1 MKKEIPKKV
10 VSGLMSGVMLFSST
24 GAPVMAETPADGD
37 SLNTTG
43 VVEKGAS
50 PTALQPAPQLHSR
63 TDTSVT
69 LKSDGASYYIG
80 VAAGTPASEVITKPA
95 TDWKHGTGT
104 TVEITGLAVDT
115 EYDFY
120 SCATNSSIAVGDLS
134 PATTLYTLQAAPT
147 DAELATITFTYPEE
161 TIQFDAATYEVNT
174 VNDFSGAAV
183 ANGSSISD
191 YVGSKLYVRKAAK
204 GARPFGMA
212 AEKEVAPRPANSTT
226 VTWDEITRTTTGF
239 SFTPKDGGVY
249 QYSGGSVTTL
259 RPITGGKVTGLQPGT
274 AYTLVDYTA
283 ATDSA
288 FASGR
293 NSQTVRTKAVVAP
306 ATKDGPGASD
316 RENTVKVDKTEADV
330 NEVVTYTVG
339 YSQNHTPSLTIGET
353 ELAFADAKSV
363 DAETRTAVFEYT
375 LTEKDTTV
383 QAKVHF
389 NNRMPQQAG
398 KLDKKTLYANDI
410 VNASAEALMGSLPK
424 EVSVTYDNKTTGV
437 VAANW
442 QMQKDSRFNIKGGT
456 YVFEAALGENIK
468 ATQAVDVLAVYAA
481 FDAFEDAKLPV
492 KAGGYNQEELGL
504 VEKTTVT
511 YTGNSMKTYQDKN
524 VPVVWDQ
531 AVPAGFGSSQ
541 TDSRE
546 FTGTVGVPEWATIT
560 SSQVSRSIKFGIP
573 LTIDGLSLYTRA
585 YDGTD
590 VAKGN
595 IADFANFTLY
605 DGATMVTGLTLT
617 SNGTPV
623 VHLDSA
629 NVGRRTVKSI
639 DNLTISG
646 TDADKYVLDFSNL
659 STEIT
664 RQTSVNAP
672 AAPTVEPTSV
682 TDSAVTVSV
691 AAPALNYMLEYA
703 AVETGD
709 IVSAATQWQ
718 NSGEFTG
725 LKPGTEYEFYA
736 RYAETSNNEA
746 SPASVASTAQ
756 KTKASVAAP
765 TKTGVGKNDPG
776 CTVTADVEY
785 AAEGEKVTYTV
796 KTTENYTI
804 GEKIKI
810 NGQEYTL
817 QKGSTADPET
827 GLFSYTYEH
836 TVLAAD
842 TTITAEA
849 SFNNRKVEN
858 TTPANYPAID
868 ASDPANASQQALEQ
882 SLPQT
887 IDVTYD
893 NGASGSEPVLWTLSN
908 SDKWDI
914 KGGRYTYDGREANGT
929 AEVTQSLTVVVNKVK
944 ATLPAIADK
953 TIPVRDKAYTMDE
966 LGLGK
971 SLEVAFKSD
980 ANGAAE
986 YKQDCAVSWNPGTPG
1001 NFGTPSDT
1009 GTKNFEGTVT
1019 LPDWATVDPA
1029 STNSNNVVTAVVKTA
1044 KPVTIT
1050 GATVNAKVYDGSI
1063 AASLNLDNASVS
1075 GAEAGDSVTLDK
1087 SAPSAPSVVFENANA
1102 GKDKKVI
1109 VGGGTLTGADAG
1121 KYIID
1126 WEASNIVGEITKANV
1141 NKAPTAPTVEP
1152 DKTTATSVTLT
1163 AMDVDGNYA
1172 PADVAGAK
1180 MQYSKDNVNWQDSP
1194 VFSGLEPGSSYRFYA
1209 RVGATA
1215 NTNAS
1220 AASGPGVSV
1229 TTKTA
1234 VLKPVLEKDGDCF
1247 AGQSCKIEL
1256 LDDKGN
1262 KINGVLET
1270 EAGTTV
1276 TYKMSYCNTHTLHF
1290 NFKGSELALSETTP
1304 GMAKSKDE
1312 DRTWLYTYTV
1322 AAGDKTITASA
1333 RADEHTVKSFEAEK
1347 IELFAND
1354 PANQSEDSLKA
1365 LLPNTVHFT
1374 YDNGVKGTDVVTGWA
1389 LKDGE
1394 WNIKGGTLT
1403 YEGSLKT
1410 MPKVKVTQKVEVK
1423 AVTATIQTQV
1433 SPLTVKQRDQGYT
1446 AAELAELGLPMNATI
1461 SYDTFVNP
1469 GEKTCSIDWELPEGF
1484 GKEAGPASDITGA
1497 VALPEWAT
1505 PQAGTNLLTVKITVD
1520 PRPAAT
1526 LTIAPADVQKVYD
1539 GTPVITDVPVSLDAA
1554 SLVTGH
1560 KDVALSSATATVRFQ
1575 EPNVGNNLTYT
1586 VEDVRLTGA
1595 DAAWYAL
1602 QNTYSNGEIT
1612 KAPVDKPAAPTI
1624 AEATTDS
1631 LTLNTVEPEGAA
1643 GIAGAKVIYKY
1654 SADGGKSF
1662 KDNDT
1667 AADKYS
1673 PVFKGLTPG
1682 KEYQFAVVVE
1692 GTNNTD
1698 ASDQSNSLT
1707 ARTKFNP
1714 GAPIISKAS
1723 SCTAEV
1729 ECKVELTD
1737 AAGKP
1742 IDENS
1747 ALGAGDRVTY
1757 RITSCDNH
1765 TPTKLL
1771 VNNTEISLM
1780 GEGNTRTGQYT
1791 ITEKDSN
1798 LVSKVTLSDRQ
1809 VTGVTNPEM
1818 LVMYAND
1825 ERNQS
1830 EKALLDS
1837 LPKDVEVTY
1846 DNGTKGSE
1854 KVNQWQLNTGSY
1866 SPAGGVYIY
1875 TATTVSGR
1883 IVLQMITVMEIEAVY
1898 EQPGDLT
1905 LQTNASGYSAKDLGL
1920 VSEIDVTFKSADGTV
1935 QETAPVAVT
1944 WSPEVPEGFGTEP
1957 AEQSFTGTL
1966 DIPAYAGGAKT
1977 VDRKVSIVAETPLK
1991 LTGLVVLDKTYDGT
2005 TKAVVNTDRIGLEGF
2020 VEGQGS
2026 VMLEGVDTMTAAFED
2041 ANAGAGKRVIVSGLS
2056 LTGPDAQY
2064 YSLDTSGHTGQ
2075 ILKADIT
2082 GVVFES
2088 AKFPEDGNPH
2098 ELKASYPE
2106 NAGITD
2112 VQYTYTKDGVTSS
2125 TPPKEAGVYTVTA
2138 IFSVDGNHNALAPM
2152 EATMTIGNGAAVEAP
2167 VVEGVPD
2174 GVTGAAITADKELVT
2189 EVGETVEF
2197 TLTPSAPA
2205 AKAYVPYA
2213 LEVNGQILAVELDTN
2228 TRTYRAIYTV
2238 TDADIAGGVQ
2248 AKGLYTLLGDTSGEG
2263 TVNGVDALRSQRYT
2277 AGLDTPT
2284 PQQKAA
2290 ADVNRDGKVNGVDAL
2305 LIKRFAAKLID
2316 KF

>member
-80 VAAGTPASEVITKPA
+80 VVAGTLASEVIKETGWTQA
-95 TDWKHGTGT
+95 TGN
-104 TVEITGLAVDT
+104 TVEITGLEADT

-147 DAELATITFTYPEE
+147 VAELATITFTYPEE

-204 GARPFGMA
+204 GARPFGVA
-212 AEKEVAPRPANSTT
+212 AEKTVDARPDNSTT

-239 SFTPKDGGVY
+239 SFTPKEGGVY

-283 ATDSA
+283 ATDNA

-492 KAGGYNQEELGL
+492 KAGGYNKEELGL

-541 TDSRE
+541 THSQE

-560 SSQVSRSIKFGIP
+560 SSQVSRTIKFGIP
-573 LTIDGLSLYTRA
+573 LTIDGLVLFNRA

-590 VAKGN
+590 VADSNAGQYAK
-595 IADFANFTLY
+595 FTLY

-617 SNGTPV
+617 SSGTPV

-639 DNLTISG
+639 DDLTISG
-646 TDADKYVLDFSNL
+646 PEADKYVLDFSNL
-659 STEIT
+659 SAEIT
-664 RQTSVNAP
+664 RQTSVTAP
-672 AAPTVEPTSV
+672 GKPDVDAASV

-691 AAPALNYMLEYA
+691 AAPAPNYTLEYA
-703 AVETGD
+703 AVEKDGTVGAD
-709 IVSAATQWQ
+709 TQWQ

-725 LKPGTEYEFYA
+725 LKPGIEYEFYA
-736 RYAETSNNEA
+736 RYAETSNNVA
-746 SPASVASTAQ
+746 SPASAASTVQ
-756 KTKASVAAP
+756 KTDARAAVP
-765 TKTGVGKNDPG
+765 TKSGAGKNDPG
-776 CTVTADVEY
+776 CTVTADVEH
-785 AAEGEKVTYTV
+785 AAVGETVTYTV

-804 GEKIKI
+804 GENIKI
-810 NGQEYTL
+810 NGQEYAL
-817 QKGSTADPET
+817 KKGAADPET
-827 GLFSYTYEH
+827 GVDTYTYEY
-836 TVLAAD
+836 TVAAAD

-849 SFNNRKVEN
+849 SFNNRKVD
-858 TTPANYPAID
+858 TVTAAAYTAID
-868 ASDPANASQQALEQ
+868 ASDPANASQQTLEQ

-887 IDVTYD
+887 VEVKYD
-893 NGASGSEPVLWTLSN
+893 NGAKGSEPVLWTLKN
-908 SDKWDI
+908 DKTWDI
-914 KGGRYTYDGREANGT
+914 KGDTYTYNGKLANGST
-929 AEVTQSLTVVVNKVK
+929 ATVTDLSVEVNKVN
-944 ATLPAIADK
+944 ATLPTIDVK

-971 SLEVAFKSD
+971 SLEVAFKSE

-1001 NFGTPSDT
+1001 NFGTSET
-1009 GTKNFEGTVT
+1009 GTKDFKGTVT
-1019 LPDWATVDPA
+1019 LPDWATVTP
-1029 STNSNNVVTAVVKTA
+1029 NNNVVTAIVKTA

-1050 GATVNAKVYDGSI
+1050 GATVTSKPYDGNTD
-1063 AASLNLDNASVS
+1063 ANLNTGGATIVGLDSGDNAI
-1075 GAEAGDSVTLDK
+1075 ALDSSNPPT
-1087 SAPSAPSVVFENANA
+1087 AVFENANA

-1109 VGGGTLTGADAG
+1109 VTGGGLNGTGHE

-1126 WEASNIVGEITKANV
+1126 WEASNITGEITKAPV
-1141 NKAPTAPTVEP
+1141 SGTPAAPAVES
-1152 DKTTATSVTLT
+1152 DKTTATSVTLR
-1163 AMDVDGNYA
+1163 AMDVDGSYT

-1194 VFSGLEPGSSYRFYA
+1194 VFSGLEPGSSYGFYA

-1220 AASGPGVSV
+1220 AASGPSAPV

-1234 VLKPVLEKDGDCF
+1234 VLQPVLEKDGDCF

-1262 KINGVLET
+1262 KISGVLEA

-1290 NFKGSELALSETTP
+1290 NFKGSELALSETTS

-1354 PANQSEDSLKA
+1354 PANQSQDGLKA

-1394 WNIKGGTLT
+1394 WNIKGGILT

-1484 GKEAGPASDITGA
+1484 GKEAGPESDITGA

-1505 PQAGTNLLTVKITVD
+1505 PQAGTNLLTAKITVD
-1520 PRPAAT
+1520 ARPAAT

-1539 GTPVITDVPVSLDAA
+1539 GTPVITDVPVSLQTGTLDA
-1554 SLVTGH
+1554 GH

-1575 EPNVGNNLTYT
+1575 EPNVGSGLTYT
-1586 VEDVRLTGA
+1586 VEDVRLTGT

-1602 QNTYSNGEIT
+1602 KNTYNDGEIT

-1624 AEATTDS
+1624 AEVTTDS

-1667 AADKYS
+1667 AADQYS

-1698 ASDQSNSLT
+1698 ASDQGNSLT

-1957 AEQSFTGTL
+1957 DEQSFTGTL

-2064 YSLDTSGHTGQ
+2064 YSLDTSGYTGQ

-2213 LEVNGQILAVELDTN
+2213 LEVNGQSLAVELDTN
-2228 TRTYRAIYTV
+2228 TRTYRASYTV

-2263 TVNGVDALRSQRYT
+2263 TIDTGDALKSQRYA
-2277 AGLDTPT
+2277 AGLEAATAKE
-2284 PQQKAA
+2284 KAA
-2290 ADVNRDGKVNGVDAL
+2290 SDVNMDGAIDGGDAL

>member
-63 TDTSVT
+63 THNSVT
-69 LKSDGASYYIG
+69 LKSVDQIYYTA
-80 VAAGTPASEVITKPA
+80 VAAGTNTDDVIANA
-95 TDWKHGTGT
+95 TWKQATGT
-104 TVEITGLAVDT
+104 TVEITGLT
-115 EYDFY
+115 PGTPYDFY
-120 SCATNSSIAVGDLS
+120 SCAIGTGITEADLS
-134 PATTLYTLQAAPT
+134 PATTLYTLQAAPNA
-147 DAELATITFTYPEE
+147 AELATITFTYPEE

-174 VNDFSGAAV
+174 INDFSGAAV

-204 GARPFGMA
+204 GARPFGVA
-212 AEKEVAPRPANSTT
+212 AEKTVDARPDNSTT

-239 SFTPKDGGVY
+239 SFTPKEGGVY

-283 ATDSA
+283 ATDNA

-424 EVSVTYDNKTTGV
+424 EVSVTYDNNTTGV

-456 YVFEAALGENIK
+456 YVFEAPIGENIK
-468 ATQAVDVLAVYAA
+468 ATQAVEVLAVFAA

-492 KAGGYNQEELGL
+492 KAGGYNKAELGL

-511 YTGNSMKTYQDKN
+511 YTGNSMKSYQDKN

-531 AVPAGFGSSQ
+531 AVPAGFGSSP
-541 TDSRE
+541 TDSRD
-546 FTGTVGVPEWATIT
+546 FTGTVSVPEWATIT
-560 SSQVSRSIKFGIP
+560 NSQVNRSIKFGIP
-573 LTIDGLSLYTRA
+573 LTINGLSLYTRA

-590 VAKGN
+590 EAKSN
-595 IADFANFTLY
+595 AADFTNFTLY
-605 DGATMVTGLTLT
+605 DGATMMSGLTLT
-617 SNGTPV
+617 SSGTPV

-639 DNLTISG
+639 DNLSISG
-646 TDADKYVLDFSNL
+646 AEADKYVLDFSNL
-659 STEIT
+659 SAEIT
-664 RQTSVNAP
+664 RQTTVKAP
-672 AAPTVEPTSV
+672 SSAPTVEQNSV

-691 AAPALNYMLEYA
+691 ESPAQNYTLEYA
-703 AVETGD
+703 AVEKDGTVGAD
-709 IVSAATQWQ
+709 TQWQ

-725 LKPGTEYEFYA
+725 LKPGIEYEFYA
-736 RYAETSNNEA
+736 RYAETSNNVA
-746 SPASVASTAQ
+746 SPASAASTAQ
-756 KTKASVAAP
+756 KTDARAAVP
-765 TKTGVGKNDPG
+765 TKSGAGKNDPG
-776 CTVTADVEY
+776 CTVTADVEH
-785 AAEGEKVTYTV
+785 AAVGETVTYTV

-804 GEKIKI
+804 GENIKI
-810 NGQEYTL
+810 NGQEYALT
-817 QKGSTADPET
+817 KGAADPET
-827 GLFSYTYEH
+827 GVDTYTYEY
-836 TVLAAD
+836 TVFAAD

-849 SFNNRKVEN
+849 SFNNRKVD
-858 TTPANYPAID
+858 TVTAAAYTAID
-868 ASDPANASQQALEQ
+868 ASDPANASQQTLEQ

-887 IDVTYD
+887 VAVAYD
-893 NGASGSEPVLWTLSN
+893 NGTSGSEPVLWTLDAADTWN
-908 SDKWDI
+908 I
-914 KGGRYTYDGREANGT
+914 KGETYTYKGKLANGSAAT
-929 AEVTQSLTVVVNKVK
+929 VADLSVVVNKVNAK
-944 ATLPAIADK
+944 LPNIADN
-953 TIPVRDKAYTMDE
+953 TIPVRDKAYTMEE

-971 SLEVAFKSD
+971 SFEVTFTSAAS
-980 ANGAAE
+980 GATP
-986 YKQDCAVSWNPGTPG
+986 YTQDCAVSWSPATPG
-1001 NFGTPSDT
+1001 NFGTT
-1009 GTKNFEGTVT
+1009 GSKEEDKTFTGAVA
-1019 LPDWATVDPA
+1019 LPDWATA
-1029 STNSNNVVTAVVKTA
+1029 GTTEVTAKVKTA

-1050 GATVNAKVYDGSI
+1050 GATVTDKPYDGNTDATLVITS
-1063 AASLNLDNASVS
+1063 ANVS
-1075 GAEAGDSVTLDK
+1075 GAVAGDTVSLDK
-1087 SAPSAPSVVFENANA
+1087 STAPTAVYENANA
-1102 GKDKKVI
+1102 GTKKKVI
-1109 VGGGTLTGADAG
+1109 VTGGELTGADAS

-1126 WEASNIVGEITKANV
+1126 WEASNITGDIA
-1141 NKAPTAPTVEP
+1141 KAPVSSAPAAPVVESE
-1152 DKTTATSVTLT
+1152 KTTATSVTLT
-1163 AMDVDGNYA
+1163 AMTVDSTYT
-1172 PADVAGAK
+1172 PADLAGAK

-1575 EPNVGNNLTYT
+1575 EPNVGNTLTYT

-1654 SADGGKSF
+1654 SADGGKNF

-1698 ASDQSNSLT
+1698 ASDPSNSLT

-2064 YSLDTSGHTGQ
+2064 YSLDTSGYTGQ

-2213 LEVNGQILAVELDTN
+2213 LEVNGQSLAVELDTN
-2228 TRTYRAIYTV
+2228 TRTYRASYTV

>member
-24 GAPVMAETPADGD
+24 GAPVMAETPADDG

-43 VVEKGAS
+43 VVQKG
-50 PTALQPAPQLHSR
+50 TARTAEQSEPQLYSR
-63 TDTSVT
+63 TDTTVT
-69 LKSDGASYYIG
+69 LKSNTSTYYTG
-80 VAAGTPASEVITKPA
+80 VAAGTAVADVIKDAAWTQA
-95 TDWKHGTGT
+95 NGE
-104 TVEITGLAVDT
+104 TVALTGLTAGT
-115 EYDFY
+115 AYDFY
-120 SCATNSSIAVGDLS
+120 SCAKDTGMTEADLS
-134 PATTLYTLQAAPT
+134 PAATLYTLQAAPT
-147 DAELATITFTYPEE
+147 SDELKTIAFAYPEE
-161 TIQFDAATYEVNT
+161 TIQFDAVKYEVNT
-174 VNDFSGAAV
+174 SSDFGGAAV

-191 YVGSKLYVRKAAK
+191 YVSRSLYVRKAAK
-204 GARPFGMA
+204 GEVPFGIAEEKAVA
-212 AEKEVAPRPANSTT
+212 ARPANTT
-226 VTWDEITRTTTGF
+226 SVSWDEITRTTTGF
-239 SFTPKDGGVY
+239 SFTPAAGGVY
-249 QYSGGSVTTL
+249 QYTGGSVTTP
-259 RPITGGKVTGLQPGT
+259 RVITGGKVTGLQPGT

-283 ATDSA
+283 ATDGA
-288 FASGR
+288 FASGS
-293 NSQTVRTKAVVAP
+293 NSQTVRTKSVVAP

-316 RENTVKVDKTEADV
+316 RENTVAVDKTEADV
-330 NEVVTYTVG
+330 DEVVTYTVG
-339 YSQNHTPSLTIGET
+339 YSQNHTPSLTIGDR
-353 ELAFADAKSV
+353 ELAFTDAAV
-363 DAETRTAVFEYT
+363 DVVTRTAVFAYT
-375 LTEKDTTV
+375 VTETDTTV

-389 NNRMPQQAG
+389 SDRAPQQAAR
-398 KLDKKTLYANDI
+398 LDTRTLYANDT
-410 VNASAEALMGSLPK
+410 VNASAETLMASLPK
-424 EVSVTYDNKTTGV
+424 EVSVTYDNRTTGAV
-437 VAANW
+437 SADW
-442 QMQKDSRFNIKGGT
+442 QMKKDSRFNIKGGS
-456 YVFEAALGENIK
+456 YVFEASLGENTK
-468 ATQAVDVLAVYAA
+468 ATQAVTVLPVYAA
-481 FDAFEDAKLPV
+481 FDTFEDTKLPV
-492 KAGGYNQEELGL
+492 KAGGYTKEELGL
-504 VEKTTVT
+504 ADKTTVT
-511 YTGNSMKTYQDKN
+511 YTGNAMKTYQDKN
-524 VPVVWDQ
+524 VAVVWDQ
-531 AVPAGFGSSQ
+531 AVPAGFGSRQ
-541 TDSRE
+541 TDSQD
-546 FTGTVGVPEWATIT
+546 FTGAVSVPEWATIAE
-560 SSQVSRSIKFGIP
+560 SQVSRSIRFGIP
-573 LTIDGLSLYTRA
+573 LTIHGLTLYSRT

-590 VAKGN
+590 EADSN
-595 IADFANFTLY
+595 ASDFAKFSLY
-605 DGATMVTGLTLT
+605 EGNNMVSGLSL
-617 SNGTPV
+617 SSGSTPV

-639 DNLTISG
+639 DDLAITG
-646 TDADKYVLDFSNL
+646 PEADKYVLDFSGL
-659 STEIT
+659 STDIT
-664 RQTSVNAP
+664 RQTNVSAP
-672 AAPTVEPTSV
+672 MSAPTISADSV
-682 TDSAVTVSV
+682 TDSTVSV
-691 AAPALNYMLEYA
+691 SVANPAPNYTLEYA
-703 AVETGD
+703 AVEKDG
-709 IVSAATQWQ
+709 VVGAATQWQ

-736 RYAETSNNEA
+736 RYAETSNNVA
-746 SPASVASTAQ
+746 SPASSKSNGQ
-756 KTKASVAAP
+756 KTDARAAAP
-765 TKTGVGKNDPG
+765 TKSGVGKNDPG
-776 CTVTADVEY
+776 CTVTADVEH
-785 AAEGEKVTYTV
+785 AAVDETVTYTV

-804 GEKIKI
+804 GENIKI
-810 NGQEYTL
+810 NGQDVALT
-817 QKGSTADPET
+817 KGSKDSET
-827 GLFSYTYEH
+827 GLDTYTCEYR
-836 TVLAAD
+836 VLEAD

-849 SFNNRKVEN
+849 SFNKREVDTVTNA
-858 TTPANYPAID
+858 TYAAID

-887 IDVTYD
+887 VAVTYD
-893 NGASGSEPVLWTLSN
+893 NGASGNEPVLWILQNGTP
-908 SDKWDI
+908 WTI
-914 KGGRYTYDGREANGT
+914 KGDTYTYNGKLANGS
-929 AEVTQSLTVVVNKVK
+929 AVSVADLSVKVNKVN
-944 ATLPAIADK
+944 AALPTIQEK
-953 TIPVRDKAYTMDE
+953 TIAVRDKSYTMDE
-966 LGLGK
+966 LGLGT
-971 SLEVAFKSD
+971 SLEVTFAS
-980 ANGAAE
+980 AAGGAAS
-986 YKQDCAVSWNPGTPG
+986 YTQDCAVSWNPATPG
-1001 NFGTPSDT
+1001 SFGTT
-1009 GTKNFEGTVT
+1009 GNAETEKTFTGTVT
-1019 LPDWATVDPA
+1019 LPDWATVSSA
-1029 STNSNNVVTAVVKTA
+1029 EVTAAVKTA
-1044 KPVTIT
+1044 KALTIT
-1050 GATVNAKVYDGSI
+1050 GATVTSKDYDGTT
-1063 AASLNLDNASVS
+1063 AATLDISGASVA
-1075 GAEAGDSVTLDK
+1075 GAAAEDTVSLDK
-1087 SAPSAPSVVFENANA
+1087 GTAPTAVYENANA

-1109 VGGGTLTGADAG
+1109 VTGGALTGSNAD

-1141 NKAPTAPTVEP
+1141 GQAPTAPTVEA

-1163 AMDVDGNYA
+1163 AMAVNNTYT

-1194 VFSGLEPGSSYRFYA
+1194 AFSGLEPGSSYRFYA

-1220 AASGPGVSV
+1220 AASPASAQV
-1229 TTKTA
+1229 TTRTA
-1234 VLKPVLEKDGDCF
+1234 VLEPVLEKDGDCF

-1256 LDDKGN
+1256 LDSKGH
-1262 KINGVLET
+1262 KINGVLE
-1270 EAGTTV
+1270 ADPGTTV

-1290 NFKGSELALSETTP
+1290 NFKGSPLALSEATP

-1312 DRTWLYTYTV
+1312 GRTWLYTYTV
-1322 AAGDKTITASA
+1322 QKGDKTITATAS
-1333 RADEHTVKSFEAEK
+1333 ADEHIVKSFEAENIK
-1347 IELFAND
+1347 LSAND
-1354 PANQSEDSLKA
+1354 PANQSADDLKA
-1365 LLPNTVHFT
+1365 LLPNSVHFT
-1374 YDNGVKGTDVVTGWA
+1374 YDNGVKGTDMVDGWA

-1394 WNIKGGTLT
+1394 WSIKGGTLT

-1410 MPKVKVTQKVEVK
+1410 MPKVKVTQKVVV
-1423 AVTATIQTQV
+1423 APVMATIQTVV
-1433 SPLTVKQRDQGYT
+1433 SPMTVKQRDEGYT
-1446 AAELAELGLPMNATI
+1446 AAELAGLGLPTNASV
-1461 SYDTFVNP
+1461 SYDTFVEP
-1469 GEKTCSIDWELPEGF
+1469 GDKTCSIEWALPEGF
-1484 GKEAGPASDITGA
+1484 GKEDAPASDITGT

-1505 PQAGTNLLTVKITVD
+1505 PATGTNLLTASITVD
-1520 PRPAAT
+1520 ARPEAS
-1526 LTIAPADVQKVYD
+1526 LTISATDVQKVYD
-1539 GTPVITDVPVSLDAA
+1539 GTPVITDVPVTLDAS

-1560 KDVALSSATATVRFQ
+1560 KDAALSSATATVRFQ
-1575 EPNVGNNLTYT
+1575 EPNVGSGLTYT

-1602 QNTYSNGEIT
+1602 KNTYSDGKIT

-1654 SADGGKSF
+1654 STDGGKTFNNNTSG
-1662 KDNDT
+1662 
-1667 AADKYS
+1667 ADKYS
-1673 PVFKGLTPG
+1673 PVFKGLAPG
-1682 KEYQFAVVVE
+1682 KEYQFAVVIE

-1698 ASDQSNSLT
+1698 ASDQSGSLT
-1707 ARTKFNP
+1707 TRTKFNP

-1729 ECKVELTD
+1729 ECKVEFTD
-1737 AAGKP
+1737 AAGKS

-1747 ALGAGDRVTY
+1747 ALGAGDRVIY

-1780 GEGNTRTGQYT
+1780 GEGNTRTGQYA

-1837 LPKDVEVTY
+1837 LPKAVEVTY

-1854 KVNQWQLNTGSY
+1854 QVNQWQMNTGSY
-1866 SPAGGVYIY
+1866 SPAGGMYIY
-1875 TATTVSGR
+1875 TAATVSGR
-1883 IVLQMITVMEIEAVY
+1883 IVLQMVSVMEIEAVY
-1898 EQPGDLT
+1898 EHPGDLT
-1905 LQTNASGYSAKDLGL
+1905 LQTSASGYSAADLGL
-1920 VSEIDVTFKSADGTV
+1920 VPEINVTFKSTDGTV

-1977 VDRKVSIVAETPLK
+1977 VDRKVSIVVETPLK

-2026 VMLEGVDTMTAAFED
+2026 VMLEGVDTMTATFED
-2041 ANAGAGKRVIVSGLS
+2041 ANAGAGKRVVVSGLS

-2064 YSLDTSGHTGQ
+2064 YSLDTSGYTGQ

-2106 NAGITD
+2106 NAGITG

-2125 TPPKEAGVYTVTA
+2125 TPPKEAGVYTVRA

-2152 EATMTIGNGAAVEAP
+2152 EATLTIGNGAPVEKP
-2167 VVEGVPD
+2167 VVEGIPD

-2213 LEVNGQILAVELDTN
+2213 LEVNGQSLAVELDTN
-2228 TRTYRAIYTV
+2228 TRTYRASYTV

>member
-80 VAAGTPASEVITKPA
+80 VAAGTLASEVIKETGWKQA
-95 TDWKHGTGT
+95 TGN
-104 TVEITGLAVDT
+104 TVEITGLTADT

-120 SCATNSSIAVGDLS
+120 SCAIGTGITEADLS

-147 DAELATITFTYPEE
+147 TAELATITFTYPEE

-204 GARPFGMA
+204 GARPFGVA
-212 AEKEVAPRPANSTT
+212 AEKTVDARPDNSTT

-239 SFTPKDGGVY
+239 SFTPKEGGVY

-283 ATDSA
+283 ATDNA

-492 KAGGYNQEELGL
+492 KAGGYNKEELGL

-511 YTGNSMKTYQDKN
+511 YTGNSMKSYQDKN

-541 TDSRE
+541 THSQE

-560 SSQVSRSIKFGIP
+560 SNQVSRTIKFGIP
-573 LTIDGLSLYTRA
+573 LTIKGLVLFNRA
-585 YDGTD
+585 YDGRD
-590 VAKGN
+590 VADSNAGQYTK
-595 IADFANFTLY
+595 FTLY
-605 DGATMVTGLTLT
+605 DGATMVTGLTL
-617 SNGTPV
+617 SSSGAPV

-639 DNLTISG
+639 DDLTISG

-659 STEIT
+659 TTEIT
-664 RQTSVNAP
+664 RQTSVTAP
-672 AAPTVEPTSV
+672 GKPDVDAASV

-691 AAPALNYMLEYA
+691 ANPMQNYTLEYA
-703 AVETGD
+703 AVENGGTVGAD
-709 IVSAATQWQ
+709 TQWQ

-725 LKPGTEYEFYA
+725 LKPGTEYAFYA

-746 SPASVASTAQ
+746 SPASVASTVK

-785 AAEGEKVTYTV
+785 AAVGEKVTYTV

-810 NGQEYTL
+810 NGQEVAL
-817 QKGSTADPET
+817 AKGSTADPET
-827 GLFSYTYEH
+827 RLFPYTYEY

-849 SFNNRKVEN
+849 SFNNRKVN
-858 TTPANYPAID
+858 STTTAAYTAID

-887 IDVTYD
+887 VAVSYD
-893 NGASGSEPVLWTLSN
+893 NGASGSEPVLWTLDAAETWSV
-908 SDKWDI
+908 
-914 KGGRYTYDGREANGT
+914 KGDTYTYKGKLANGS
-929 AEVTQSLTVVVNKVK
+929 AAAVTDLSVEVNKVN
-944 ATLPAIADK
+944 ATLPTIAAK

-971 SLEVAFKSD
+971 SLEVAFKSE

-1001 NFGTPSDT
+1001 NFGTPAST
-1009 GTKNFEGTVT
+1009 RQEETFAGTVT
-1019 LPDWATVDPA
+1019 LPDWATVTD
-1029 STNSNNVVTAVVKTA
+1029 TKVTAVVKTA

-1050 GATVNAKVYDGSI
+1050 GATVTAKDYNGNTDATLVISG
-1063 AASLNLDNASVS
+1063 ATVS
-1075 GAEAGDSVTLDK
+1075 GAEAGDIVSLD
-1087 SAPSAPSVVFENANA
+1087 SGITPTAVFENANA

-1109 VGGGTLTGADAG
+1109 VTGGALTGTDKD

-1126 WEASNIVGEITKANV
+1126 WEASNITGEITKAPV
-1141 NKAPTAPTVEP
+1141 SGTPAAPAVEP

-1163 AMDVDGNYA
+1163 AMAVDTNYA

-1220 AASGPGVSV
+1220 TASGPSVSV

-1234 VLKPVLEKDGDCF
+1234 VLQPVLEKDGDCF

-1262 KINGVLET
+1262 KISGVLEA

-1365 LLPNTVHFT
+1365 LLPNAVHFT

-1539 GTPVITDVPVSLDAA
+1539 GTPVITDVPVSLNAA

-1575 EPNVGNNLTYT
+1575 EPNVGSSLTYT

-1602 QNTYSNGEIT
+1602 KNTYNDGKIT

-1654 SADGGKSF
+1654 SADGGKNF

-1692 GTNNTD
+1692 GTNNTE
-1698 ASDQSNSLT
+1698 ASVQGNSLT